1 MDNHNVRELGR
12 ICVCLLYVC
21 HCCVCVSLM
30 YASLSSHSCKTNP
43 CIASGSDDLA
53 GREFWARIKSKSS
66 CSYLRSRETFSKTRS
81 TVILHWQCSNELTVQ
96 NCFFFDWGA
105 HQIEIVMLSDDIAQ
119 TSADDDDCYYWHSW
133 RNNVVIA
140 VGILSSFFYLASHS
154 LYSRF
159 S

>member
-96 NCFFFDWGA
+96 NCFFLTEA
-105 HQIEIVMLSDDIAQ
+105 RIKSKSSCSLMTLPKHQLMMMIAIIGTPEKQ
-119 TSADDDDCYYWHSW
+119 CSNCGWNSL
-133 RNNVVIA
+133 VFF
-140 VGILSSFFYLASHS
+140 LPSFT
-154 LYSRF
+154 
-159 S
+159 